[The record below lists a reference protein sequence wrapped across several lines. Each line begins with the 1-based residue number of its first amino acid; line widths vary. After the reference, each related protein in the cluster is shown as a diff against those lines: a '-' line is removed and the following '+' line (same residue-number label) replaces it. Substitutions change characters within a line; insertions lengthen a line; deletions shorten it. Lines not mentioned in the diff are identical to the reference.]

1 LRLAFIWK
9 KIDRQ
14 PLIPLMSGE
23 RKRTRV
29 VTTEE
34 EAAYLNAASQPWR
47 TMATTMIEL
56 GPRPSEILLIRCENV
71 SWESFTLSILTG
83 KSAAAKRDLP
93 LTDRAYD
100 ALHSWWIAIGSPK
113 VGYLFPAIGSG
124 SMHHGRAKKQ
134 GGSAKRTE
142 VDVYRASAAVA
153 GDKSRPCSSQRIN
166 NWHHEALEVA
176 GFAEAQKEAGESLVS
191 SII

>member
-1 LRLAFIWK
+1 
-9 KIDRQ
+9 
-14 PLIPLMSGE
+14 
-23 RKRTRV
+23 
-29 VTTEE
+29 
-34 EAAYLNAASQPWR
+34 
-47 TMATTMIEL
+47 
-56 GPRPSEILLIRCENV
+56 
-71 SWESFTLSILTG
+71 
-83 KSAAAKRDLP
+83 
-93 LTDRAYD
+93 
-100 ALHSWWIAIGSPK
+100 
-113 VGYLFPAIGSG
+113 
-124 SMHHGRAKKQ
+124 MHHGRAKKQ